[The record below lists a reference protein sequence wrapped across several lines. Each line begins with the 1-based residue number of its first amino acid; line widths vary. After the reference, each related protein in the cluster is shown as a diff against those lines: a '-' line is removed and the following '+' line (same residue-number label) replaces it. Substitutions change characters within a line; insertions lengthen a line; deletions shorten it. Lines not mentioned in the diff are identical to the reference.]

1 MTRSYD
7 IPAWSLT
14 GDRPLYRALLLT
26 IKCSKKSYITV
37 DCYGISYW
45 NSTWCECENINRLP
59 GLLCES
65 RFCCYQH
72 QKQHVWY
79 IVLDTQQSFPVFSF
93 SSKNSRIPF
102 SLGHC
107 HSQYVYYNIYLSI
120 IRNCGLIIN
129 EINSPNFVNQLPL
142 SRYTPIY
149 LWQSHI
155 KITCNGFIQKYFL
168 TGKTLL
174 FFILSW

>member
-1 MTRSYD
+1 MFKEILHYS
-7 IPAWSLT
+7 W
-14 GDRPLYRALLLT
+14 LLWYQLL
-26 IKCSKKSYITV
+26 KFNLVWMWEHKS
-37 DCYGISYW
+37 
-45 NSTWCECENINRLP
+45 P
-59 GLLCES
+59 S
-65 RFCCYQH
+65 RFALWKQILCCYQH

-120 IRNCGLIIN
+120 IRNCRLIIN